1 MSFYENVFVNVGI
14 MIIIAQGVYVLT
26 GLTGLFSLGQSSFVA
41 VGAYTAGMLATRY
54 GLNPYLCVLAGM
66 AAAVVVSFI
75 IGLPS
80 LRLRHVYFSLA
91 TIAYCYALQSVL
103 TVSQYFGGSIGLVGI
118 PTLTRWWHV
127 LGAMALTVFVVRNFK
142 LSRFGLAC
150 LSVRTDEV
158 AAQTYGIKVF
168 ATKQMAFSL
177 ASAISGLAGGL
188 LAFNLGYLSPD
199 MFSVPISSEY
209 LIMVFF
215 GGLYSQTGAVAGTA
229 VLTLLME
236 LLRTAAAWRMIAY
249 STIILI
255 VILLRPM
262 GLFGTWELSAR
273 GLARLGQSGHFMLFG
288 PGGPNGLTGPA
299 KSASPRSRN
308 TKDEVRHDG

>member
-14 MIIIAQGVYVLT
+14 MIIIAQELYVLT

-142 LSRFGLAC
+142 PP
-150 LSVRTDEV
+150 VRT
-158 AAQTYGIKVF
+158 
-168 ATKQMAFSL
+168 
-177 ASAISGLAGGL
+177 GLPLGAHRRGCRADLRDQGVRHEADGL
-188 LAFNLGYLSPD
+188 LPSLRHLQPRRRPARVQPWLP
-199 MFSVPISSEY
+199 
-209 LIMVFF
+209 
-215 GGLYSQTGAVAGTA
+215 VA
-229 VLTLLME
+229 
-236 LLRTAAAWRMIAY
+236 
-249 STIILI
+249 
-255 VILLRPM
+255 
-262 GLFGTWELSAR
+262 
-273 GLARLGQSGHFMLFG
+273 
-288 PGGPNGLTGPA
+288 
-299 KSASPRSRN
+299 
-308 TKDEVRHDG
+308 